1 MFQKRTIDLG
11 SSSCTFEI
19 EDLAAIGNFE
29 LGVFVPAEQ
38 TMNRAIGKQMMR
50 QVARGLQK
58 ATGAK
63 GHQTMPRLVDC
74 RQGEK
79 VTPTFSRKE
88 MQQRIDKLRASMAEQ
103 EIEACVFTSYHN
115 INYFSDFLY
124 CAFGRPYGLVVTDEQ
139 STVIGASKYAQFLV
153 MQ

>member
-1 MFQKRTIDLG
+1 
-11 SSSCTFEI
+11 
-19 EDLAAIGNFE
+19 
-29 LGVFVPAEQ
+29 
-38 TMNRAIGKQMMR
+38 MNRTVGKQELR
-50 QVARGLQK
+50 QVVHGLQK
-58 ATGAK
+58 AIG
-63 GHQTMPRLVDC
+63 GRRHQTMPRLIDC

-103 EIEACVFTSYHN
+103 KIEACVFTSYHN
-115 INYFSDFLY
+115 INYFGDFLY

-153 MQ
+153 MH